1 MDFCS
6 KHRITKAT
14 VGGGGGEWWQTTIRG
29 VEPKLGPIR
38 RERWEQLKIEGPIIS
53 LTKLLM
59 AVMRL
64 KLKSLANVTIY
75 GKIFYLYNYECDINV
90 SGKIVIFL
98 IHV

>member
-38 RERWEQLKIEGPIIS
+38 RERWEQIKDWGTNNFIDKVVDGGDEI
-53 LTKLLM
+53 
-59 AVMRL
+59 
-64 KLKSLANVTIY
+64 
-75 GKIFYLYNYECDINV
+75 DI
-90 SGKIVIFL
+90 KKA
-98 IHV
+98 